1 MADKTKNC
9 GKGQLT
15 STDAKEL
22 YEAFMRNYEETMEEV
37 GKQIDACLE
46 ETFQDRISSTISD
59 KEECFDEDAA
69 YENYDVGEFE
79 PIDRMEKE
87 RAEQYVGKFMA
98 NAGFTARYGRHVGIS
113 EDIHERV
120 TKFVSIVGK
129 GKISIASYVDNIIN
143 EHFNAYAAEIKAA
156 FDEGLVPADRRLF
169 ARGTGGRA
177 QGLCDMDSDEDLFS
191 QRRSDSEG
199 PSGKGTGCMYHREES
214 NH

>member
-1 MADKTKNC
+1 MIMADKTKNC

-37 GKQIDACLE
+37 GKRIDACLE
-46 ETFQDRISSTISD
+46 ETFQDRTSSTISD

-143 EHFNAYAAEIKAA
+143 EHFIAYAAEIKAA
-156 FDEGLVPADRRLF
+156 FDEGLKSYRL
-169 ARGTGGRA
+169 
-177 QGLCDMDSDEDLFS
+177 
-191 QRRSDSEG
+191 
-199 PSGKGTGCMYHREES
+199 
-214 NH
+214 

>member
-1 MADKTKNC
+1 MIMADKTKNC

-22 YEAFMRNYEETMEEV
+22 YEAFMRNYEETMEEA

-46 ETFQDRISSTISD
+46 ETFQDRTSSTISD

-113 EDIHERV
+113 EGIHERV

-156 FDEGLVPADRRLF
+156 FDEGLKSYRL
-169 ARGTGGRA
+169 
-177 QGLCDMDSDEDLFS
+177 
-191 QRRSDSEG
+191 
-199 PSGKGTGCMYHREES
+199 
-214 NH
+214 

>member
-22 YEAFMRNYEETMEEV
+22 YEAFMRKYEETMEEV
-37 GKQIDACLE
+37 GKPVSYTHL
-46 ETFQDRISSTISD
+46 TLPTTISD

-156 FDEGLVPADRRLF
+156 FDEGLKSYRL
-169 ARGTGGRA
+169 
-177 QGLCDMDSDEDLFS
+177 
-191 QRRSDSEG
+191 
-199 PSGKGTGCMYHREES
+199 
-214 NH
+214 

>member
-1 MADKTKNC
+1 MATVRFNF
-9 GKGQLT
+9 LIY
-15 STDAKEL
+15 SFL
-22 YEAFMRNYEETMEEV
+22 LVYLSY
-37 GKQIDACLE
+37 
-46 ETFQDRISSTISD
+46 ISRKASLN
-59 KEECFDEDAA
+59 CFDEDAA

-156 FDEGLVPADRRLF
+156 FDEGLKSYRL
-169 ARGTGGRA
+169 
-177 QGLCDMDSDEDLFS
+177 
-191 QRRSDSEG
+191 
-199 PSGKGTGCMYHREES
+199 
-214 NH
+214 

>member
-22 YEAFMRNYEETMEEV
+22 YEAFMRNYEETMEEA

-46 ETFQDRISSTISD
+46 ETFQDRTSSTISD

-143 EHFNAYAAEIKAA
+143 EHFNAYAAEVKAA
-156 FDEGLVPADRRLF
+156 FDEERLRLKSQLATESTGRHHAALVSKSVNRQMGLSPKE
-169 ARGTGGRA
+169 
-177 QGLCDMDSDEDLFS
+177 QKKNDL
-191 QRRSDSEG
+191 
-199 PSGKGTGCMYHREES
+199 
-214 NH
+214 